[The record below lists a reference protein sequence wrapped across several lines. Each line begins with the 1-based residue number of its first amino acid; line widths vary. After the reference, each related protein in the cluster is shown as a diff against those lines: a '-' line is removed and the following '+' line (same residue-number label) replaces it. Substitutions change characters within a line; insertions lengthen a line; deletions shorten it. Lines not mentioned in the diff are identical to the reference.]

1 MAGEWYV
8 EREGNRRGPYTD
20 ADLKRLAIDGLIQP
34 TDQVWKNGMQEWHS
48 AGDVRG
54 LFVDARQG
62 VAIPPKTQGD
72 ATGGII
78 PYKNPKALIAY
89 YTGLFLSPCCLGFIP
104 LIFGIL
110 ALQDRAKNP
119 EIKGAVHAYIGIVLG
134 GISTLVLILG
144 MIGFALKLMGVI

>member
-8 EREGNRRGPYTD
+8 EREGKRHGPYTD
-20 ADLKRLAIDGLIQP
+20 GDLKRLAIDGRIQP
-34 TDQVWKNGMQEWHS
+34 TDHVWKNGMQEWRS

-54 LFVDARQG
+54 LFTGPPQD
-62 VAIPPKTQGD
+62 VAGPPKVEGD
-72 ATGGII
+72 GTGGII

-89 YTGLFLSPCCLGFIP
+89 YTGLFLSPCCMGFIP

-119 EIKGAVHAYIGIVLG
+119 QIKGAVHAYIGIVLG
-134 GISTLVLILG
+134 GISTLILILG
-144 MIGFALKLMGVI
+144 IIGFALTAMNII